1 MIKAT
6 RRIVLQAAAVLLAG
20 FMMATGSASA
30 FTMEEMSVAG
40 PLGDKT
46 LGDPNAPVTIIEY
59 ASLTCPHC
67 AHFHETVF
75 PKLKS
80 DYIDTGK
87 VYFIYRDFP
96 LDGRALG
103 AAMLTRCVPEDKY
116 FDFVGLL
123 FDTQRKWAAAEPAQA
138 EQALLDVVKQAG
150 FTQESFYAC
159 LQKQDL
165 VDGIQW
171 VRQRAKDRFGVN
183 ATPSVFINGELTEA
197 FTFEDIAK
205 EIDAAM

>member
-1 MIKAT
+1 MIQTT
-6 RRIVLQAAAVLLAG
+6 RRMMLQIAAMSIAALV
-20 FMMATGSASA
+20 MATGSTLA
-30 FTMEEMSVAG
+30 FTMEEMGVAG
-40 PLGDKT
+40 PLGDRT
-46 LGDPNAPVTIIEY
+46 LGDPNAPVTIVEY

-67 AHFHETVF
+67 ANFHETVY

-80 DYIDTGK
+80 EYIDTGK

-96 LDGRALG
+96 LDGRAFG

-116 FDFVGLL
+116 FDMVGLL

-183 ATPSVFINGELTEA
+183 STPSVFINGELTEA
-197 FTFEDIAK
+197 FSFEDIAK

>member
-1 MIKAT
+1 MKAT

>member
-6 RRIVLQAAAVLLAG
+6 RRIVLQTAVVLLAG

-116 FDFVGLL
+116 FDFVSLL

-138 EQALLDVVKQAG
+138 EQAMLDVVKQAG

-183 ATPSVFINGELTEA
+183 STPSVFINGELTEA
-197 FTFEDIAK
+197 FKFEDIAK